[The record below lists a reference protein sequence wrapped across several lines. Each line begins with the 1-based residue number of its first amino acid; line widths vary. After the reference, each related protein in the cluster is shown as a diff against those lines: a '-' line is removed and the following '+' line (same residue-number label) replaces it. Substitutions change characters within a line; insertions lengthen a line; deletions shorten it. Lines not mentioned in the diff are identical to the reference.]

1 VSPAAATG
9 QALPGYAE
17 LLAQSNF
24 SFQHGAS
31 HPEELVVRAR
41 ALGYQAL
48 ALTDECSVAGVV
60 RAHAQAKQSG
70 LRLLPGAVFRLQPS
84 PALLPAAVG
93 GERGV
98 AVGEAMVQESNTHTN
113 APDAADGWRM
123 VVLPRHLSGWGRLCQ
138 YITTARGAARK
149 GSYVATLPAPGSH
162 ALAGCEIILLPPR
175 LPVSGGGVD
184 ESFSIAVSAC
194 IQSVKAIFDHKNH
207 GLWLGVVLHQVADDD
222 WWLMQLHHWSA
233 CTGVPLVAAGGV
245 LMHAR
250 SRKPLHD
257 VLTAVRLGV
266 AVADCGQALL
276 PNAQAH
282 LRTRLQL
289 ARLYPPELMAATVEL
304 ASRCTFSLDELRYH
318 YPRETVGPGE
328 TPSQTLARLV
338 WAGAAWR
345 YGPGE
350 AVSRSAVDSNQISSF
365 VALDS
370 GEVSLRAAP
379 GARGVASHAA
389 RARGEPPSAHCEQ
402 RLSGGPPLARAD
414 LAGAASENHNQNHS
428 QIAPWAGEPASGA
441 GAPNRS
447 AAGRSG
453 VGGDDFCSQHEEPP
467 TPDRYATTPAS
478 PSEASEPHLSKWHA
492 TTNASPI
499 PPQVKAQIE
508 HELALIAE
516 LGYEMYFLTVHD
528 LVRFARSRD
537 ILCQGRGSAANSA
550 VCYCLGVTEVDP
562 SQSTL
567 LFERFISRERR
578 EPPDIDVDFEHQR
591 REEVIQYI
599 YAKYGRD
606 RAALAATVISYR
618 PRSALRDVG
627 RALGIHPQLIRIL
640 AKEHPGM
647 YSRTLLPERLAD
659 ALQRLHHEAP
669 GAPVPSAHTLTLWL
683 ELSQRLMG
691 FPRHL
696 SQHVGG
702 FVLTDGPLTALVPV
716 EPAAMDGRSIIQ
728 WDKDDLDAVGLLK
741 VDVLALGMLSALR
754 RALDLLAAKGAVGS
768 LACTADQPLCAAV
781 GGKPAPGQLDLR
793 HPHALSASGRLLMA
807 AIPKDDAVVYQM
819 VSNADTVGVFQVE
832 SRAQMSM
839 LPRLRPEVFYD
850 LVVQVAIVRPGPI
863 QGGMVHPYLRRR
875 RGLEPVTYVTPQ
887 LKQAL
892 GRTLGVPIFQEQVMQ
907 VAMLCAGF
915 SAGEADSLRR
925 AMAAW
930 QRKGG
935 VDKFRDRV
943 VSGMLTNGYPQDFA
957 EAIFAQIEGFGE
969 YGFPESHAASFAL
982 LAYVSAWVKCHHPD
996 VFLAALLNSQPMGF
1010 YSPSQLVQD
1019 ARRHGVEVCP
1029 VDVLV
1034 SEWDCTL
1041 EMNAGVML
1049 PVRCALA
1056 GESAFGAGVPT
1067 RSAAG
1072 RSGVGGDDFCSQHEE
1087 HPTPDRHA
1095 THQPVRLGLRLVSGL
1110 GESAGRRIVAA
1121 RLQLHSQGQV
1131 FANVAQLAHLAQL
1144 NQAELDALAA
1154 ADALRSLAG
1163 HRHTQVWAA
1172 AGAVP
1177 LQGLFRPVGATDDPL
1192 QPDLLPPPTP
1202 AQDVVG
1208 DYAATGLSLRAH
1220 PVQFLRPQLVAQ
1232 RLSTAAE
1239 LASYP
1244 SGRLARACGIVTVR
1258 QQPGTA
1264 SGVVFVTLEDE
1275 TGTVNVIVWRALRER
1290 QRHELTRSR
1299 LLAVYGVWQRDD
1311 DTGGQV
1317 RHLVARRLKDL
1328 TPLLGQL
1335 HTSSRDFH

>member
-1 VSPAAATG
+1 VSSAAATR

-70 LRLLPGAVFRLQPS
+70 LQLLPGAVFRLQPS
-84 PALLPAAVG
+84 PALLPMTMG
-93 GERGV
+93 GEMGV
-98 AVGEAMVQESNTHTN
+98 AVGVAMGREPEGAGAGEVSHPVDRCAPESATAHALTN
-113 APDAADGWRM
+113 ADGWRM

-149 GSYVATLPAPGSH
+149 GAYVTTLPTTGSH

-175 LPVSGGGVD
+175 VPVSGGVFD

-194 IQSVKAIFDHKNH
+194 IQSVKAIFDHENH
-207 GLWLGVVLHQVADDD
+207 GLWLGVVLHQSVDDD

-233 CTGVPLVAAGGV
+233 RTGVPLVAAGGV

-257 VLTAVRLGV
+257 VLTAVRLGL

-318 YPRETVGPGE
+318 YPRETVGTGE

-345 YGPGE
+345 YGVAAE
-350 AVSRSAVDSNQISSF
+350 SQNQSQT
-365 VALDS
+365 
-370 GEVSLRAAP
+370 
-379 GARGVASHAA
+379 
-389 RARGEPPSAHCEQ
+389 PS
-402 RLSGGPPLARAD
+402 
-414 LAGAASENHNQNHS
+414 LAGESAPACGAS
-428 QIAPWAGEPASGA
+428 APT
-441 GAPNRS
+441 RS

-467 TPDRYATTPAS
+467 TPDRHATRQVS
-478 PSEASEPHLSKWHA
+478 RGEASEPS
-492 TTNASPI
+492 TTACLEDTHHI
-499 PPQVKAQIE
+499 PPQVKTQIE

-562 SQSTL
+562 GQSTL

-627 RALGIHPQLIRIL
+627 RALGIHPQLIRTL

-669 GAPVPSAHTLTLWL
+669 GAPVPSAHTLALWL

-702 FVLTDGPLTALVPV
+702 FVLTDGPLTRLVPV

-768 LACTADQPLCAAV
+768 PACVADNPVCAAA
-781 GGKPAPGQLDLR
+781 GGNPVPGQLDLR

-807 AIPKDDAVVYQM
+807 AIPKDDAVVYEM

-839 LPRLRPEVFYD
+839 LPRLRPKVFYD

-875 RGLEPVTYVTPQ
+875 RGLEPVTYITPQ

-1019 ARRHGVEVCP
+1019 ARRHGVAVWP
-1029 VDVLV
+1029 VDVLA
-1034 SEWDCTL
+1034 SGWDCTL
-1041 EMNAGVML
+1041 GSGVGR
-1049 PVRCALA
+1049 VVSCAAPGVSEGSFGAAPGLGGVDSHAAPESGDLSSHAAPSRGGPPSAHCEQRLSGGPPLARADLA
-1056 GESAFGAGVPT
+1056 GAASENQNQNQNSSHNSPQVGEPAPESCAGALN

-1087 HPTPDRHA
+1087 PPTPDRHA
-1095 THQPVRLGLRLVSGL
+1095 TTPVSP
-1110 GESAGRRIVAA
+1110 GE
-1121 RLQLHSQGQV
+1121 
-1131 FANVAQLAHLAQL
+1131 
-1144 NQAELDALAA
+1144 
-1154 ADALRSLAG
+1154 
-1163 HRHTQVWAA
+1163 
-1172 AGAVP
+1172 
-1177 LQGLFRPVGATDDPL
+1177 
-1192 QPDLLPPPTP
+1192 
-1202 AQDVVG
+1202 
-1208 DYAATGLSLRAH
+1208 
-1220 PVQFLRPQLVAQ
+1220 
-1232 RLSTAAE
+1232 
-1239 LASYP
+1239 AS
-1244 SGRLARACGIVTVR
+1244 
-1258 QQPGTA
+1258 
-1264 SGVVFVTLEDE
+1264 
-1275 TGTVNVIVWRALRER
+1275 
-1290 QRHELTRSR
+1290 
-1299 LLAVYGVWQRDD
+1299 
-1311 DTGGQV
+1311 
-1317 RHLVARRLKDL
+1317 
-1328 TPLLGQL
+1328 
-1335 HTSSRDFH
+1335 